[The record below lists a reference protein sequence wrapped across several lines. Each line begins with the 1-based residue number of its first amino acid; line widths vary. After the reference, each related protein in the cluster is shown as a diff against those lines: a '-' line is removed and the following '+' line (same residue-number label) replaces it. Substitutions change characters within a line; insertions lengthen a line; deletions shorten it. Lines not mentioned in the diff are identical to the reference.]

1 MKNELKTSRL
11 IAPLGYVGFMLLSL
25 VLMPTSWLFQYTPFN
40 DIGTMFAMADS
51 MRHGL
56 VPFQDLFEQRGPIM
70 YLLHIIALQL
80 APTTPIHGIYLV
92 ELANFAVCYYF
103 LYKIAAL
110 RWSNELIKSGLA
122 LGALILLTQSFT
134 YNYGASP
141 EEFCL
146 APNLYALYLLCR
158 YFKRTSNY
166 FTLTKLES
174 FGLGLGIG
182 WQLLIKYSN
191 LNITGAVAILAFI
204 STLCLKQAWSKRFK
218 AAGSLISYAILG
230 AIVMFIPW
238 LIYFGLHHAIGDFFY
253 QYFIANLGV
262 SHRSKLFLLW
272 LIVKLSFIAI
282 LLSSQLIA
290 FWFAPVIFGFKAL
303 SKPKRWSFIFTVLWC
318 LFCVAMIVR
327 FGTSYDLPYV
337 ALLLGFSVYGSA
349 DVVFALKTSRR
360 GYIRS
365 LVYDI
370 PLVALVLLFLNPIAL
385 VKPTKT
391 DVIFMPNMLKLTLN
405 GQSAHLQDLSTDS
418 GFRLGTFLK
427 RHGYNQNILIYNGIP
442 NSIYENAQSYPKLKY
457 FDQTT
462 IPYVSQKVAGDSQ
475 IKYIQ
480 DKTPSAVV
488 MPAYQYQRLDHQPF
502 TIDMLNQLRA
512 EVNRHAVDSNS
523 SAISVSKLSA
533 AVTAVAERIK
543 VHPNDYTNKTYL
555 KYQNGFYNTVMPMPK
570 ALLKN
575 YKLAYIDSDPTQVV
589 KYKTFSTTFGY
600 AIWIPK

>member
-1 MKNELKTSRL
+1 MKNKLKTSRF
-11 IAPLGYVGFMLLSL
+11 IAPLSYLIFMLLSL
-25 VLMPTSWLFQYTPFN
+25 VLMPTSFLFQYTPFN
-40 DIGTMFAMADS
+40 DIGTMFAMADG
-51 MRHGL
+51 MQHGL
-56 VPFQDLFEQRGPIM
+56 VPFKDLFEQRGPIM
-70 YLLHIIALQL
+70 YFLHIIALQL
-80 APTTPIHGIYLV
+80 APATPIHGIYLV
-92 ELANFAVCYYF
+92 ELVNFAVCYYF

-158 YFKRTSNY
+158 YFKRDSNY

-204 STLCLKQAWSKRFK
+204 STLCLKTTWSNRIK
-218 AAGSLISYAILG
+218 ATGRLVGYAVLG

-238 LIYFGLHHAIGDFFY
+238 LIYFGMHHAIGDFFY

-262 SHRSKLFLLW
+262 SHRSKVVLLW
-272 LIVKLSFIAI
+272 RIVKLSFATI
-282 LLSSQLIA
+282 LLTGQLLA

-318 LFCVAMIVR
+318 LFCVTMIVR
-327 FGTSYDLPYV
+327 FGMSYGLPYITF
-337 ALLLGFSVYGSA
+337 LLGFSIYGSA
-349 DVVFALKTSRR
+349 DVVYALKTSHR

-370 PLVALVLLFLNPIAL
+370 PLAALVLLLLNPIAL
-385 VKPTKT
+385 VKPTKNNVT
-391 DVIFMPNMLKLTLN
+391 FMPNMLKLTLN
-405 GQSAHLQDLSTDS
+405 GQSANLKDLSKDS
-418 GFRLGTFLK
+418 GYRLGTFLK
-427 RHGYNQNILIYNGIP
+427 RHGINHNILIYNGIP

-462 IPYVSQKVAGDSQ
+462 IPYASQKVAADSQ
-475 IKYIQ
+475 IKYIN
-480 DKTPSAVV
+480 DKIPSAVV
-488 MPAYQYQRLDHQPF
+488 IPVYQYQRLDKQPF
-502 TIDMLNQLRA
+502 TIDMMNHLRI
-512 EVNRHAVDSNS
+512 EVNNHIAFSN
-523 SAISVSKLSA
+523 LSA
-533 AVTAVAERIK
+533 AVTAAAERVK
-543 VHPNDYTNKTYL
+543 AHPNDYSKKPFLN
-555 KYQNGFYNTVMPMPK
+555 YQNSFYSTVIPMPK

-575 YKLAYIDSDPTQVV
+575 YKLAYIDNDQTQTV

-600 AIWIPK
+600 AIWVPKQK

>member
-1 MKNELKTSRL
+1 MKNKLKTSRL
-11 IAPLGYVGFMLLSL
+11 IAPLGYLAFTLLSL
-25 VLMPTSWLFQYTPFN
+25 VLMPTSFLFQYTPFN
-40 DIGTMFAMADS
+40 DIGTMFAMAS
-51 MRHGL
+51 GMQHGL
-56 VPFQDLFEQRGPIM
+56 VPFKDLFEQRGPIM
-70 YLLHIIALQL
+70 YFLHIIALQL
-80 APTTPIHGIYLV
+80 APATPIHGIYLV
-92 ELANFAVCYYF
+92 ELVNFAVCYYF

-158 YFKRTSNY
+158 YFKRDSNY

-182 WQLLIKYSN
+182 WQILIKYSN
-191 LNITGAVAILAFI
+191 LNITGAVAILTFI
-204 STLCLKQAWSKRFK
+204 STLCLQKAWSQRVK
-218 AAGSLISYAILG
+218 AAGRLVGYAVLG
-230 AIVMFIPW
+230 AIVMLIPW

-262 SHRSKLFLLW
+262 SHRSKLVLLW

-282 LLSSQLIA
+282 LLGSQLIA
-290 FWFAPVIFGFKAL
+290 FWFAPVIFGVKAL
-303 SKPKRWSFIFTVLWC
+303 SKPKRWSFVFTVIWC
-318 LFCVAMIVR
+318 LICVAMIVR

-337 ALLLGFSVYGSA
+337 ALLLGFSIYGSA
-349 DVVFALKTSRR
+349 DVVFAIKTSRR

-370 PLVALVLLFLNPIAL
+370 PLVALVLLLLNPIAL
-385 VKPTKT
+385 IKPTKT
-391 DVIFMPNMLKLTLN
+391 NVTFMPNMLKLTLN
-405 GQSAHLQDLSTDS
+405 GQSANLKDLSSDS
-418 GFRLGTFLK
+418 GYRLGTFLK
-427 RHGYNQNILIYNGIP
+427 RHGINHNILIYNGIP

-462 IPYVSQKVAGDSQ
+462 IPYTSQKAAGDHQ
-475 IKYIQ
+475 IKYLN

-488 MPAYQYQRLDHQPF
+488 MPVYQYQRLDKQPF
-502 TIDMLNQLRA
+502 TINMMNQLQT
-512 EVNRHAVDSNS
+512 ESNKHVAVSN
-523 SAISVSKLSA
+523 LPA
-533 AVTAVAERIK
+533 AVTAAADRVK
-543 VHPNDYTNKTYL
+543 VHPDDYTNKVFL
-555 KYQNGFYNTVMPMPK
+555 NYQHGFYSTVMPMPK

-575 YKLAYIDSDPTQVV
+575 YKLAYIDRDQTQIV
-589 KYKTFSTTFGY
+589 KYQTFSTTFSY
-600 AIWIPK
+600 AIWVPK